1 MHARFVMA
9 SAALAALAGCAA
21 PMATQD
27 PAQRMAAIDST
38 RAGTAVLSCGND
50 LSCALRWQNVR
61 QTALQDAAAQQWADL
76 AALVIGAGYNA
87 DVSWYYLG
95 QAAQGMGSYDAARQ
109 YFNTA
114 IGDAA
119 AGGPAACAGGVVDLC
134 NGVAVANDA
143 QMLLSQVPG
152 PGGRA
157 ACVAAQDGHPPHR
170 AAFDR
175 FRQQPRFRAA
185 RDSAP
190 RRRIGRAV
198 RAARGGSGAGAGRTA
213 GAGRQPGFRGPG
225 SVAGQFGALASAQIP
240 RCACCATACCRR

>member
-143 QMLLSQVPG
+143 QMLLSQVPPDQAAAPPASRRRTVTHHTAPPSTASG
-152 PGGRA
+152 SSPGFVPPVTAPPAGGSA
-157 ACVAAQDGHPPHR
+157 APFVPPVAAPAPAP
-170 AAFDR
+170 AAP
-175 FRQQPRFRAA
+175 QAPAA
-185 RDSAP
+185 S
-190 RRRIGRAV
+190 
-198 RAARGGSGAGAGRTA
+198 
-213 GAGRQPGFRGPG
+213 PGF
-225 SVAGQFGALASAQIP
+225 VAPVQ
-240 RCACCATACCRR
+240 